1 MKNELLFTRGGIKK
15 MASESIDFMEDFGEI
30 KFAELNVNNPNT
42 FDFESSFNKFLS
54 STDKIRSPF
63 YYLSHTKF
71 GEIEN
76 DLLDDFTKSFEA
88 YLAKK

>member
-1 MKNELLFTRGGIKK
+1 
-15 MASESIDFMEDFGEI
+15 MASESIDFMEEFGQI
-30 KFAELNVNNPNT
+30 KFAELNINNPSA
-42 FDFESSFNKFLS
+42 FDFESSFNKYLS
-54 STDKIRSPF
+54 SADKIRSPF

-76 DLLDDFTKSFEA
+76 ESLDEFTKSFEE